1 MKHKYKDE
9 IDSQGKQRRLYNT
22 LVNMNDFEK
31 NPNPSKL
38 SLIDWIPII
47 VLLVLSIL
55 ALILEINR

>member
-9 IDSQGKQRRLYNT
+9 IDSQEKQRRLYNT
-22 LVNMNDFEK
+22 LVNMNNFAK
-31 NPNPSKL
+31 NSDPSKL

-47 VLLVLSIL
+47 VLLVLFIL